1 MPLEPA
7 RRRFRMFA
15 VLAAVVAL
23 PFLAACNDS
32 EEDDDDDDDD
42 GMGRPHTVLMI
53 SQ

>member
-32 EEDDDDDDDD
+32 EEDDDD